1 MNSGFF
7 KLHEVFKKK
16 ILNTQNFFLVF
27 HLPPSLFNLR
37 YLIYSQRVHFFN
49 LLNKCIVDSIINLVN
64 TKDSKRNERIP
75 QVLLPSHSNQ
85 PQNLR
90 LSWLS
95 QAHINT
101 NKTLRESWQVSPVV
115 SEYFPLGKASSTT
128 AWLFLFYLQ
137 SKLNIWKKSLSFS
150 NIGVLRGLKKIG
162 KIRSPQT
169 CLSRL
174 EN

>member
-1 MNSGFF
+1 MNSAFF

-16 ILNTQNFFLVF
+16 ILNTQNFFLF
-27 HLPPSLFNLR
+27 FTSQFIQFKIFNIFLE
-37 YLIYSQRVHFFN
+37 SAFFN

-64 TKDSKRNERIP
+64 TKDSKRNERIL